1 MISFSE
7 HFLLHMTA
15 NQPTKIKNALI
26 SVSDKTGLDELAK
39 QLIAYQIN
47 LISTGGTATYLREH
61 QCEVTDV
68 STITG
73 FPEMMDGR
81 VKTLHP
87 LIYAGLLN
95 RPNVDEDIL
104 EEYSIT
110 NIDLVIVN
118 LYPFER
124 IVSTDSCNEAM
135 AIENIDI
142 GGPSMIRATAKN
154 YHTKTI
160 LTDPDDYE
168 TLKTE
173 LTNNQGCVSFTL
185 RKQLALKAFGYTASY
200 DAAIWNYFS
209 EKKNDTLPQT
219 LPIGLTKKTNL
230 RYGENPHQRAA
241 IYQPRE
247 AGLNTLVGSKLY
259 QGKELSYNNLLDADA
274 AMGCVQSFDE
284 PACVIVK
291 HVNPC
296 GVAMGNDLHEAYNK
310 SFLTDPESAFGGV
323 IAVNRN
329 VDSELIKNIIN
340 NQFLEVLIAP
350 SFDSDALKALERK
363 QNIRVIEMDNCEK
376 NTIDYS
382 IQSIDGGFLI
392 QEDDEKTIGK
402 QDIDIVT
409 LCQPIDEEIKD
420 MLFAWKVVK
429 YVKSNA
435 IVFARHQQTIGI
447 GAGQMSRVMSAKI
460 ASLKASSADLKTQ
473 NCVMASDGFFPFK
486 DSIEIAADYGINCI
500 IQPGGSIRDDEVIA
514 AADEHNLV
522 MGFTGI
528 RHFRH

>member
-1 MISFSE
+1 MSDQ
-7 HFLLHMTA
+7 TA
-15 NQPTKIKNALI
+15 IKIKTALI
-26 SVSDKTGLDELAK
+26 SVSDKSDLDQLAAT
-39 QLIAYQIN
+39 LRSHDIAIV
-47 LISTGGTATYLREH
+47 STGGTSAYLKE
-61 QCEVTDV
+61 QNFKVTEV
-68 STITG
+68 SAITG

-95 RPNVDEDIL
+95 RPVIDDKLL
-104 EEYSIT
+104 EKYSIT
-110 NIDLVIVN
+110 NIDLVVVN
-118 LYPFER
+118 LYPFEET
-124 IVSTDSCNEAM
+124 IAQHHSDAEKAV
-135 AIENIDI
+135 ENIDI

-160 LTDPDDYE
+160 LTDPSDYK
-168 TLKTE
+168 TLITE
-173 LTNNQGCVSFTL
+173 LANNQGCVTYTL
-185 RKQLALKAFGYTASY
+185 RKQLALKAFGYTACY
-200 DAAIWNYFS
+200 DAAIWDYFS
-209 EKKNDTLPQT
+209 KNQDDTLPQK

-241 IYQPRE
+241 IYQQKEVGP
-247 AGLNTLVGSKLY
+247 NTLVGSKLH
-259 QGKELSYNNLLDADA
+259 QGKELSYNNLLDANA
-274 AMGCVQSFDE
+274 AIGCVQSFNE

-296 GVAMGNDLHEAYNK
+296 GVAIGNDLDEAYKK
-310 SFLTDPESAFGGV
+310 SFHTDPESAFGGV

-329 VDSELIKNIIN
+329 VDGKLIKNIIN
-340 NQFLEVLIAP
+340 NQFLELLIAP
-350 SFDSDALKALERK
+350 SFDSDALKALEEK
-363 QNIRVIEMDNCEK
+363 QNIRVIEMDGGEK
-376 NTIDYS
+376 NTVDYS
-382 IQSIDGGFLI
+382 VQTIDGGFLI
-392 QEDDEKTIGK
+392 QDSDAKTIDR

-409 LCQPIDEEIKD
+409 LRQPEDEEIKD

-435 IVFARHQQTIGI
+435 IVFARQQQTIGI

-460 ASLKASSADLKTQ
+460 ASLKAASANLHTK

-486 DSIEIAADYGINCI
+486 DSIEMAAEYGISCV

-514 AADEHNLV
+514 AADAHNLV

-528 RHFRH
+528 RHFKH

>member
-1 MISFSE
+1 MSDQ
-7 HFLLHMTA
+7 TA
-15 NQPTKIKNALI
+15 IKIKTALI
-26 SVSDKTGLDELAK
+26 SVSDKSDLDQLAAT
-39 QLIAYQIN
+39 LRSHDIAIV
-47 LISTGGTATYLREH
+47 STGGTSAYLKE
-61 QCEVTDV
+61 QNFKVTEV
-68 STITG
+68 SAITG

-95 RPNVDEDIL
+95 RPVIDDKLL
-104 EEYSIT
+104 EKYSIT
-110 NIDLVIVN
+110 NIDLVVVN
-118 LYPFER
+118 LYPFEET
-124 IVSTDSCNEAM
+124 IAQHHSDAEKAV
-135 AIENIDI
+135 ENIDI

-160 LTDPDDYE
+160 LTDPSDYE
-168 TLKTE
+168 TLITE
-173 LTNNQGCVSFTL
+173 LANNQGCVTYTL
-185 RKQLALKAFGYTASY
+185 RKQLALKAFGYTACY
-200 DAAIWNYFS
+200 DAAIWDYFS
-209 EKKNDTLPQT
+209 KNQDGTLPQK

-241 IYQPRE
+241 IYQQKEVGP
-247 AGLNTLVGSKLY
+247 NTLVGSKLH
-259 QGKELSYNNLLDADA
+259 QGKELSYNNLLDANA
-274 AMGCVQSFDE
+274 AIGCVQSFNE

-296 GVAMGNDLHEAYNK
+296 GVAIGNDLDEAYKK
-310 SFLTDPESAFGGV
+310 SFHTDPESAFGGV

-329 VDSELIKNIIN
+329 VDGKLIKNIIN
-340 NQFLEVLIAP
+340 NQFLELLIAP
-350 SFDSDALKALERK
+350 SFDSDALKALEEK
-363 QNIRVIEMDNCEK
+363 QNIRVIEMDGGEK
-376 NTIDYS
+376 NTVDYS
-382 IQSIDGGFLI
+382 VQTIDGGFLI
-392 QEDDEKTIGK
+392 QEGDEKTIDR

-409 LCQPIDEEIKD
+409 LRQPEDEEIKD

-435 IVFARHQQTIGI
+435 IVFARQQQTIGI

-460 ASLKASSADLKTQ
+460 ASLKAASANLHTK
-473 NCVMASDGFFPFK
+473 NCVMASDGFFPFR
-486 DSIEIAADYGINCI
+486 DSIEMAAEYGISCV

-528 RHFRH
+528 RHFKH

>member
-1 MISFSE
+1 MISLSE

-15 NQPTKIKNALI
+15 NQPIKIKNALI

-39 QLIAYQIN
+39 QLIAYKIN

-61 QCEVTDV
+61 QYKVTDV
-68 STITG
+68 STITS

-81 VKTLHP
+81 IKTLHP

-95 RPNVDEDIL
+95 RPIVDEDIL
-104 EEYSIT
+104 DEYSIT
-110 NIDLVIVN
+110 NIDIVIVN
-118 LYPFER
+118 LYPFEKT
-124 IVSTDSCNEAM
+124 VSTDGCNEEM

-154 YHTKTI
+154 YYSKTI
-160 LTDPDDYE
+160 LTDPNDYD

-173 LTNNQGCVSFTL
+173 LVNNQGCVSFTL

-200 DAAIWNYFS
+200 DTAIWNYFS
-209 EKKNDTLPQT
+209 ENKNNTLPQK

-241 IYQPRE
+241 IYQQRE
-247 AGLNTLVGSKLY
+247 AGLNTLVGSKLH
-259 QGKELSYNNLLDADA
+259 QGKELSYNNLLDANA

-296 GVAMGNDLHEAYNK
+296 GVAIGNDLHEAYKK

-323 IAVNRN
+323 IAVNQN
-329 VDSELIKNIIN
+329 VDSKLIKNIIN

-350 SFDSDALKALERK
+350 SFDSDALKALKQK
-363 QNIRVIEMDNCEK
+363 QNIRVIEMHSCEK
-376 NTIDYS
+376 NTRDYS

-392 QEDDEKTIGK
+392 QEGDKKIIKK
-402 QDIDIVT
+402 QNIDIVT
-409 LCQPIDEEIKD
+409 LRQPIDEEIKD

-435 IVFARHQQTIGI
+435 IIFAKHLQTIGI

-460 ASLKASSADLKTQ
+460 ASLKASSANFDTQ

-486 DSIEIAADYGINCI
+486 DSIEIAADYGISCV

>member
-1 MISFSE
+1 MSDQ
-7 HFLLHMTA
+7 TA
-15 NQPTKIKNALI
+15 IKIKTALI
-26 SVSDKTGLDELAK
+26 SVSDKSDLDQLAAT
-39 QLIAYQIN
+39 LRSHDIAIV
-47 LISTGGTATYLREH
+47 STGGTSAYLKE
-61 QCEVTDV
+61 QNFKVTEV
-68 STITG
+68 SAITG

-95 RPNVDEDIL
+95 RPVIDDKLL
-104 EEYSIT
+104 EKYSIT
-110 NIDLVIVN
+110 NIDLVVVN
-118 LYPFER
+118 LYPFEET
-124 IVSTDSCNEAM
+124 IAQHHSDAEKAV
-135 AIENIDI
+135 ENIDI

-154 YHTKTI
+154 YHSKTI
-160 LTDPDDYE
+160 LTDPSDYE
-168 TLKTE
+168 TLITE
-173 LTNNQGCVSFTL
+173 LANNQGCVTYTL
-185 RKQLALKAFGYTASY
+185 RKQLALKAFGYTACY
-200 DAAIWNYFS
+200 DAAIWDYFS
-209 EKKNDTLPQT
+209 KNQDDTLPQK

-241 IYQPRE
+241 IYQQKEVGP
-247 AGLNTLVGSKLY
+247 NTLVGSKLH
-259 QGKELSYNNLLDADA
+259 QGKELSYNNLLDANA
-274 AMGCVQSFDE
+274 AIGCVQSFNE

-296 GVAMGNDLHEAYNK
+296 GVAIGNDLDEAYKK
-310 SFLTDPESAFGGV
+310 SFHTDPESAFGGV

-329 VDSELIKNIIN
+329 VDGKLIKNIIN
-340 NQFLEVLIAP
+340 NQFLELLIAP
-350 SFDSDALKALERK
+350 SFDSDALKALEEK
-363 QNIRVIEMDNCEK
+363 QNIRVIEMDGGEK
-376 NTIDYS
+376 NTVDYS
-382 IQSIDGGFLI
+382 VQTIDGGFLI
-392 QEDDEKTIGK
+392 QEGDEKTIDR

-409 LCQPIDEEIKD
+409 LRQPEDEEIKD

-435 IVFARHQQTIGI
+435 IVFARQQQTIGI

-460 ASLKASSADLKTQ
+460 ASLKAASANLHTK

-486 DSIEIAADYGINCI
+486 DSIEMAAEYGISCV

-528 RHFRH
+528 RHFKH

>member
-1 MISFSE
+1 MSDQ
-7 HFLLHMTA
+7 TA
-15 NQPTKIKNALI
+15 IKIKTALI
-26 SVSDKTGLDELAK
+26 SVSDKSDLDKLAATLK
-39 QLIAYQIN
+39 SHNIAIV
-47 LISTGGTATYLREH
+47 STGGTAAYLKE
-61 QCEVTDV
+61 QNFKVTEV
-68 STITG
+68 SAITG

-95 RPNVDEDIL
+95 RPVIDDKLL

-110 NIDLVIVN
+110 NIDLVVVN
-118 LYPFER
+118 LYPFEET
-124 IVSTDSCNEAM
+124 IAQHHSDEEKAV
-135 AIENIDI
+135 ENIDI

-154 YHTKTI
+154 YHSKTI
-160 LTDPDDYE
+160 LTDPSDYE
-168 TLKTE
+168 TLITE
-173 LTNNQGCVSFTL
+173 LANNQGCVAYTL
-185 RKQLALKAFGYTASY
+185 RKQLALKAFGYTACY
-200 DAAIWNYFS
+200 DAAIWDYFS
-209 EKKNDTLPQT
+209 KNQDDTLPQK

-241 IYQPRE
+241 IYQQKEVGP
-247 AGLNTLVGSKLY
+247 NTLVGSKLH
-259 QGKELSYNNLLDADA
+259 QGKELSYNNLLDANA
-274 AMGCVQSFDE
+274 AMGCVQSFNE

-296 GVAMGNDLHEAYNK
+296 GVAIGNDLDEAYIK
-310 SFLTDPESAFGGV
+310 SFHTDPESAFGGV

-329 VDSELIKNIIN
+329 VDGKLIKNIIN
-340 NQFLEVLIAP
+340 NQFLELLIAP
-350 SFDSDALKALERK
+350 SFDSDALKALEEK
-363 QNIRVIEMDNCEK
+363 QNIRVIEMDGGEQK
-376 NTIDYS
+376 TVDYS
-382 IQSIDGGFLI
+382 VQTIDGGFLI
-392 QEDDEKTIGK
+392 QEGDAKTIDR

-409 LCQPIDEEIKD
+409 LRQPEDEEIKD

-435 IVFARHQQTIGI
+435 IVFARQQQTIGI

-460 ASLKASSADLKTQ
+460 ASLKAASANLHTK

-486 DSIEIAADYGINCI
+486 DSIEMAADYGISCV

-528 RHFRH
+528 RHFKH

>member
-1 MISFSE
+1 MSDQ
-7 HFLLHMTA
+7 TA
-15 NQPTKIKNALI
+15 IKIKTALI
-26 SVSDKTGLDELAK
+26 SVSDKSDLDQLAAT
-39 QLIAYQIN
+39 LRSHDIAIV
-47 LISTGGTATYLREH
+47 STGGTSAYLKE
-61 QCEVTDV
+61 QNFKVTEV
-68 STITG
+68 SAITG

-95 RPNVDEDIL
+95 RPVIDDKLL

-110 NIDLVIVN
+110 NIDLVVVN
-118 LYPFER
+118 LYPFEETIAQHHSDEER
-124 IVSTDSCNEAM
+124 AV
-135 AIENIDI
+135 ENIDI

-154 YHTKTI
+154 YHSKII
-160 LTDPDDYE
+160 LTDPGDYA
-168 TLKTE
+168 TLITE
-173 LTNNQGCVSFTL
+173 LANNQGCVAYTL
-185 RKQLALKAFGYTASY
+185 RKQLALKAFGYTACY
-200 DAAIWNYFS
+200 DAAIWDYFS
-209 EKKNDTLPQT
+209 KNQNATLPQK

-241 IYQPRE
+241 IYQQKEVGP
-247 AGLNTLVGSKLY
+247 NTLVGSKLH
-259 QGKELSYNNLLDADA
+259 QGKELSYNNLLDANA

-296 GVAMGNDLHEAYNK
+296 GVAIGSDLDEAYKK
-310 SFLTDPESAFGGV
+310 SFHTDPESAFGGV

-329 VDSELIKNIIN
+329 VDGKLIKNIIN
-340 NQFLEVLIAP
+340 NQFLELLIAP
-350 SFDSDALKALERK
+350 SFDSDALKALEEK
-363 QNIRVIEMDNCEK
+363 QNIRVIEMDGCEK
-376 NTIDYS
+376 HTVDYS
-382 IQSIDGGFLI
+382 VQTIDGGFLI
-392 QEDDEKTIGK
+392 QEGDEKTIDR
-402 QDIDIVT
+402 QDIEIVT
-409 LCQPIDEEIKD
+409 LRQPEDAEIKD

-435 IVFARHQQTIGI
+435 IVFARQQQTIGI

-460 ASLKASSADLKTQ
+460 ASLKASSANLHTK

-486 DSIEIAADYGINCI
+486 DSIEMAADYGISCV

-528 RHFRH
+528 RHFKH

>member
-1 MISFSE
+1 MSDQ
-7 HFLLHMTA
+7 TA
-15 NQPTKIKNALI
+15 IKIKTALI
-26 SVSDKTGLDELAK
+26 SVSDKSDLDKLAAT
-39 QLIAYQIN
+39 LRSHDIAIV
-47 LISTGGTATYLREH
+47 STGGTAAYLKE
-61 QCEVTDV
+61 QNFKVTEV
-68 STITG
+68 SAITG

-95 RPNVDEDIL
+95 RPVIDDKLL

-110 NIDLVIVN
+110 NIDLVVVN
-118 LYPFER
+118 LYPFEETIAQHHSDEER
-124 IVSTDSCNEAM
+124 AV
-135 AIENIDI
+135 ENIDI

-154 YHTKTI
+154 YHSKTI

-168 TLKTE
+168 TLITE
-173 LTNNQGCVSFTL
+173 LANNQGCVAYTL
-185 RKQLALKAFGYTASY
+185 RKQLALKAFGYTACY
-200 DAAIWNYFS
+200 DAAIWDYFS
-209 EKKNDTLPQT
+209 KNQDDTLPQK

-241 IYQPRE
+241 IYQQKEVGP
-247 AGLNTLVGSKLY
+247 NTLVGSKLH
-259 QGKELSYNNLLDADA
+259 QGKELSYNNLLDANA
-274 AMGCVQSFDE
+274 AIGCVQSFNE

-296 GVAMGNDLHEAYNK
+296 GVAIGNELDEAYKK
-310 SFLTDPESAFGGV
+310 SFHTDPESAFGGV

-329 VDSELIKNIIN
+329 VDGKLIKNIIN
-340 NQFLEVLIAP
+340 NQFLELLIAP
-350 SFDSDALKALERK
+350 SFDSDALKVLEEK
-363 QNIRVIEMDNCEK
+363 QNIRVIEMDGCAKHTN
-376 NTIDYS
+376 DYS
-382 IQSIDGGFLI
+382 IQTIDGGFLI
-392 QEDDEKTIGK
+392 QEGDEKTIDR

-409 LCQPIDEEIKD
+409 LRQPEDAEIKD

-435 IVFARHQQTIGI
+435 IVFARQQQTIGI

-460 ASLKASSADLKTQ
+460 ASLKASSANLHTK
-473 NCVMASDGFFPFK
+473 NCVMASDGFFPFR
-486 DSIEIAADYGINCI
+486 DSIEMAADYGISCV

-528 RHFRH
+528 RHFKH

>member
-1 MISFSE
+1 MISLSE
-7 HFLLHMTA
+7 YFLLHMTA
-15 NQPTKIKNALI
+15 NQPIKIKNALI
-26 SVSDKTGLDELAK
+26 SVSDKTGLDKLAK
-39 QLIAYQIN
+39 QLIAYKIN

-61 QCEVTDV
+61 QCAVTDV
-68 STITG
+68 SNITG

-95 RPNVDEDIL
+95 RPIVDEDIL

-118 LYPFER
+118 LYPFEKT
-124 IVSTDSCNEAM
+124 VSLDDCNEEM

-154 YHTKTI
+154 YHNKTI
-160 LTDPDDYE
+160 LTDPHDYE
-168 TLKTE
+168 ILKIE
-173 LTNNQGCVSFTL
+173 LANNLGCVSFTL

-209 EKKNDTLPQT
+209 ENNNDTLPQK

-241 IYQPRE
+241 IYQQKE
-247 AGLNTLVGSKLY
+247 VGLNTLVGSKLH
-259 QGKELSYNNLLDADA
+259 QGKDLSYNNLLDANA
-274 AMGCVQSFDE
+274 AMGCVQSFNE

-296 GVAMGNDLHEAYNK
+296 GVAIGNDLHEAYKK
-310 SFLTDPESAFGGV
+310 SFHTDSESAFGGV

-340 NQFLEVLIAP
+340 NQFLEVIIAP
-350 SFDSDALKALERK
+350 SFDSDALKALEIK
-363 QNIRVIEMDNCEK
+363 QNIRVIEMDSCEK
-376 NTIDYS
+376 NTSDYS

-392 QEDDEKTIGK
+392 QEDDEKTIDRK
-402 QDIDIVT
+402 DIDIVT
-409 LCQPIDEEIKD
+409 LRQPIDEEIKD
-420 MLFAWKVVK
+420 MLFAWKVAK

-435 IVFARHQQTIGI
+435 IVFARYQQTIGI

-460 ASLKASSADLKTQ
+460 ASLKASSADLDTQ
-473 NCVMASDGFFPFK
+473 NCVMASDGFFPFR
-486 DSIEIAADYGINCI
+486 DSIEIAADYGISCI
-500 IQPGGSIRDDEVIA
+500 IQPGGSIRDEEVIA

-528 RHFRH
+528 RHFKH